1 MYSTAVV
8 ACLAGWMMMAKDM
21 FDDGRKLNLILDNLR
36 RRDTD
41 YNPDFV
47 PPTVINL

>member
-1 MYSTAVV
+1 
-8 ACLAGWMMMAKDM
+8 MMAKDV

-47 PPTVINL
+47 PPTVG